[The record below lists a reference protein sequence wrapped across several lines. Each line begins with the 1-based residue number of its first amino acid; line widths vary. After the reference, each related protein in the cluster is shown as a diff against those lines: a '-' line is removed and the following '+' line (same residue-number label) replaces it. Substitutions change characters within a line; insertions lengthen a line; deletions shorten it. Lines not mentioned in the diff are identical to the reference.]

1 MQPHPFDPTPYLPAW
16 AQEMPRP
23 MRQAIYV
30 IEQVMLYAPGIDVHL
45 AALHR
50 PGTPT
55 QQREMLGTISGTG
68 DTTPDDLREMLRQA
82 RGANASPRSPA
93 NILFRPDP
101 SSLHPWLFLDDLPT
115 PRALAL
121 TAKISG
127 LVIETSQG
135 NAQIRLPADRTMSQA
150 ERGHAQKTLQSRLGG
165 DPGSTSGEKWG
176 RLPGFTNRKPGKSGQ
191 WTNLIA
197 DTTWIH
203 PPVSADRLLALGFSR
218 PQGGACAP
226 AVASP
231 SPASDRPQAGA
242 LAGASPG
249 HPRLRTKSDFAREA
263 LARPLPAASEQAGG
277 WRQEFGDTCQAL
289 RAGLSADEITQALA
303 DRALQRGKRRTQ
315 ADAEQYARLTV
326 QRALQ
331 AVGAP
336 S

>member
-1 MQPHPFDPTPYLPAW
+1 MSMHPFDPTPYLPTW
-16 AQEMPRP
+16 AQAMPRP
-23 MRQAIYV
+23 MRQAIYTL
-30 IEQVMLYAPGIDVHL
+30 EQIMLRAPGVDVHL

-55 QQREMLGTISGTG
+55 QQREMLGTISSTG
-68 DTTPDDLREMLRQA
+68 DTTPDDLLEMLRQA

-135 NAQIRLPADRTMSQA
+135 NAQIRLLADRTMSQA

-176 RLPGFTNRKPGKSGQ
+176 RLPGFTNRKPGKTGQ
-191 WTNLIA
+191 WTNLIS
-197 DTTWIH
+197 DTTGIR
-203 PPVSADRLLALGFSR
+203 PPISADRLLSLSLA

-226 AVASP
+226 AFAFT
-231 SPASDRPQAGA
+231 SPARDRPKAGA
-242 LAGASPG
+242 LAGASPVDP
-249 HPRLRTKSDFAREA
+249 HPRTKADFAHAA
-263 LARPLPAASEQAGG
+263 LSKPLPAASEQAGG
-277 WRQEFGDTCQAL
+277 WRQEFADTCQAL
-289 RAGLSADEITQALA
+289 RAGLSGDEITQALA

-315 ADAEQYARLTV
+315 ADAEQYARQTV